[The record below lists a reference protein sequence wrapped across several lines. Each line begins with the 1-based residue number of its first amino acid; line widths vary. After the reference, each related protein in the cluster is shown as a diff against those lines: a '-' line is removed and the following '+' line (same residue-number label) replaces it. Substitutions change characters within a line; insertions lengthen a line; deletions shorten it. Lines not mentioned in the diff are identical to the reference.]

1 MSNLLERK
9 RKSLV
14 IAALVLAM
22 DDEDEQIKKRKWS
35 KQWLLERRK
44 HSHMNLLHELQ
55 SNEPADFKNYLRME
69 NHTFY
74 ELLDLVR
81 PLIEKQ
87 NTIMRESISAE
98 ERLVATLRFL
108 ATGRSYE
115 DLKFSCAISAQALGK
130 IIPETCWAIYEV
142 LRQQYLKMPN
152 SETEWKQVAKDFK
165 TLWDFDNC
173 LGAIDGKHVL
183 ITKPPNSGSYYFNYK
198 GTFSVVLFTVV
209 NANFEFIY
217 VHCGTNGRVSDA
229 GIMKETDLYRS
240 LKNNELKI
248 PPPQSLPQ
256 VEYKLPF
263 VFIGDAAFPLMENLM
278 KPYGKHNSG
287 HDEHIFNYR
296 LSRARRVVENA
307 FVVMA
312 SCVLHNFLRKKS
324 STFYTSANHIDSED
338 TESGNIIQG
347 QWRQIGEMVP
357 LQQSLSYTPQNAKLV
372 RDKYKEYFNN
382 EGKVSFQEKMI
393 HHR

>member
-1 MSNLLERK
+1 
-9 RKSLV
+9 
-14 IAALVLAM
+14 
-22 DDEDEQIKKRKWS
+22 
-35 KQWLLERRK
+35 
-44 HSHMNLLHELQ
+44 
-55 SNEPADFKNYLRME
+55 
-69 NHTFY
+69 
-74 ELLDLVR
+74 
-81 PLIEKQ
+81 
-87 NTIMRESISAE
+87 
-98 ERLVATLRFL
+98 
-108 ATGRSYE
+108 
-115 DLKFSCAISAQALGK
+115 
-130 IIPETCWAIYEV
+130 
-142 LRQQYLKMPN
+142 MPN
-152 SETEWKQVAKDFK
+152 TETEWKQVAKDFK

-198 GTFSVVLFTVV
+198 GTFSVVLFAVV

-240 LKNNELKI
+240 LENNELKI
-248 PPPQSLPQ
+248 PPPQSPPQ

-307 FVVMA
+307 FGILATRFRVFLQPLNVSLENVDAVVMA

-357 LQQSLSYTPQNAKLV
+357 LQQSSSYTPQNAKLV